1 MSQAPHST
9 TGHIFNYGIKVL
21 FQLLDVFF
29 VLYHRQLFRYEVTV
43 IKEFTKQ
50 NKIRAIN
57 GERQVEVEEG
67 CVAVASTSFQEERVN
82 C

>member
-1 MSQAPHST
+1 M
-9 TGHIFNYGIKVL
+9 FNYGIKVL
-21 FQLLDVFF
+21 FELLDGFF
-29 VLYHRQLFRYEVTV
+29 IFYHRQLFRYEVTV
-43 IKEFTKQ
+43 IKELTKQ

-67 CVAVASTSFQEERVN
+67 CVTVASTSFQEERVN